1 MKTLRTEKLILKVS
15 GNEKPSAKLFN
26 VVKIKLNG
34 MKKSFV
40 IEAVVVSQICSPI
53 TNQMVTRVSQNYPYL
68 KNLRLADSFNEQ
80 LINIHILIGTYF
92 YHTFFTDEI
101 IRDKSN
107 EPVALSSHCGWV
119 LKVNQS

>member
-1 MKTLRTEKLILKVS
+1 MKTLRTEKLILKVF

-68 KNLRLADSFNEQ
+68 KNLRLADSFDEQ
-80 LINIHILIGTYF
+80 LINRHILIGTYF
-92 YHTFFTDEI
+92 YHTFFADEI
-101 IRDKSN
+101 IREN
-107 EPVALSSHCGWV
+107 LM
-119 LKVNQS
+119 NQLR

>member
-1 MKTLRTEKLILKVS
+1 MKTLRTEKLILKVF

-68 KNLRLADSFNEQ
+68 KNLRLADSFDEQ
-80 LINIHILIGTYF
+80 LINIHILIGTNF
-92 YHTFFTDEI
+92 YHTFFADEI
-101 IRDKSN
+101 IREN
-107 EPVALSSHCGWV
+107 LM
-119 LKVNQS
+119 NQLR

>member
-40 IEAVVVSQICSPI
+40 IEAVVVWQICSPI

-68 KNLRLADSFNEQ
+68 KNLRLADSFDEQ
-80 LINIHILIGTYF
+80 LINIHILIGAYF
-92 YHTFFTDEI
+92 YHTFFADEI
-101 IRDKSN
+101 IREN
-107 EPVALSSHCGWV
+107 LM
-119 LKVNQS
+119 NQLR

>member
-68 KNLRLADSFNEQ
+68 KNLRLADSFIVEEVKDDE
-80 LINIHILIGTYF
+80 
-92 YHTFFTDEI
+92 TFKNGHYLLHRAVITKERDTTK
-101 IRDKSN
+101 IRRAFD
-107 EPVALSSHCGWV
+107 A
-119 LKVNQS
+119 